1 VPKPKESNS
10 MTQTLFTN
18 ARLIDPEAGTDALG
32 WLLIDKGV
40 IAARG
45 TDAAPQA
52 ETVIDC
58 GGHCLAPGIVD
69 IGVKVCE
76 PGERHKES
84 YRSAGL
90 AAAAGGVTTMV
101 TRPDTSPAIDS
112 PEVLEFV
119 ARRANEAAPVNVL
132 VMAALT
138 KGRQGREMTE
148 IGFLMDAGAV
158 AFTDCDHVVTDTKV
172 LSRALT
178 YARSLGALVIGHPQD
193 PGLSAGAAATSGKFA
208 SLRGL
213 PAVSPMAERMGLD
226 RDIALLEMT
235 GARYHADQI
244 TTARALP
251 ALARA
256 KKNGLDI
263 TAGTSIHHLTL
274 NELDVSDYRTFF
286 KVKPPLRSEDDR
298 QAVIEALREGL
309 IDIISSM
316 HTPQDEE
323 SKRLP
328 FEEAASGAVALET
341 LLPVALRLYH
351 AEALDL
357 PTLFRAM
364 SLNPA
369 KRLGLASGRLAVG
382 APADLVLFDPMKP
395 FVLDRFALN
404 SKSKNTPFDGA
415 RLQGKVCATYVAGT
429 RVFEAD
435 TCP

>member
-1 VPKPKESNS
+1 
-10 MTQTLFTN
+10 MTQTLFTD
-18 ARLIDPEAGTDALG
+18 ARLIDPEAGTDDLG
-32 WLLIDKGV
+32 WLLTDKGV

-45 TDAAPQA
+45 SGADVPQA
-52 ETVIDC
+52 GRVIDC
-58 GGHCLAPGIVD
+58 AGKCLAPGLVD

-101 TRPDTSPAIDS
+101 TRPDTIPAIDT
-112 PEVLEFV
+112 PEMLEFV
-119 ARRANEAAPVNVL
+119 ARRANASAPVNVL

-148 IGFLMDAGAV
+148 IGFLLDAGAV
-158 AFTDCDHVVTDTKV
+158 AFTDCDHVVSDTKV
-172 LSRALT
+172 LSRALS
-178 YARSLGALVIGHPQD
+178 YARSLGALVMAHPQD

-235 GARYHADQI
+235 HARYHVDQI

-251 ALARA
+251 ALERA
-256 KKNGLDI
+256 KANGLDI

-274 NELDVSDYRTFF
+274 NEIDLADYRTFF
-286 KVKPPLRSEDDR
+286 KVKPPLRAEDDR
-298 QAVIEALREGL
+298 QAIIAALRDGL

-328 FEEAASGAVALET
+328 FEEAASGAVGLET
-341 LLPVALRLYH
+341 LLPAALRLYH
-351 AEALDL
+351 SGDL
-357 PTLFRAM
+357 SLPQLFRAM
-364 SLNPA
+364 ALNPA
-369 KRLGLASGRLAVG
+369 QRLRLPSGRLGIG
-382 APADLVLFDPMKP
+382 APADLVLFDPDTP
-395 FVLDRFALN
+395 FVLDRWTLR

-415 RLQGKVCATYVAGT
+415 RMEGKVLATYVAAEA
-429 RVFEAD
+429 VFEAK
-435 TCP
+435 

>member
-1 VPKPKESNS
+1 
-10 MTQTLFTN
+10 MTQTLFAN

-45 TDAAPQA
+45 TEAAPQA

-119 ARRANEAAPVNVL
+119 ARRANEASPVNVL

-158 AFTDCDHVVTDTKV
+158 AFTDCDHVVSDTKV

-298 QAVIEALREGL
+298 QAVIEALRDGL
-309 IDIISSM
+309 IDTISSM

-369 KRLGLASGRLAVG
+369 KRLGLTSGRLTAG
-382 APADLVLFDPMKP
+382 APADFVLFDPMKP
-395 FVLDRFALN
+395 FVLDRFALK

-415 RLQGKVCATYVAGT
+415 RLQGKVCATYVAGA
-429 RVFEAD
+429 RVYEAD